1 MDDIFAWAQAK
12 LGPVTFGAI
21 LGFVLQ
27 IIIFR
32 PKSWMLAL
40 ERAIAAVA
48 MPILFAKPVA
58 SLVGAA
64 LPTALDR
71 ETLLT
76 VVAGTLSLGGIE
88 LLRAYRSRVVKT
100 VEGKDDE

>member
-1 MDDIFAWAQAK
+1 
-12 LGPVTFGAI
+12 
-21 LGFVLQ
+21 
-27 IIIFR
+27 
-32 PKSWMLAL
+32 
-40 ERAIAAVA
+40 
-48 MPILFAKPVA
+48 
-58 SLVGAA
+58 LVGAA